1 MTIMVLKTGLDQS
14 VQSVQLGTD
23 AQSGSVL
30 LKNRKLKKKKS
41 DEKPETINS
50 TGKTGNQ
57 TGPTNST
64 TFLY

>member
-14 VQSVQLGTD
+14 VQSVQPGTD

-30 LKNRKLKKKKS
+30 LKNRKLRKS
-41 DEKPETINS
+41 DEKPETISS

-64 TFLY
+64 TFVY